1 MVAPPSSASPAS
13 ASCDAPPRPDPAAG
27 FTRLWRRELH
37 RYPTG
42 ATRHAQLALVVA
54 ATVVVYYQ
62 LYVQT
67 AIATSIMN
75 HYGMSFGYF
84 SMVAVVGNIT
94 GACAALIAG
103 FADRWGRANLVAY
116 GLLATGVLTLAA
128 LPKAP
133 NSTAFL
139 LLTAVIAFVEGLVLV
154 AAPALVRDLSPQVGR
169 ASAMGLWTMGPVLGS
184 LIVTGV
190 TSTTLDDIGWRN
202 EIRYAGAAGI
212 VVALVVAVFLR
223 ELAPALRNQLIV
235 AFEERALLEARAAGL
250 DRAQALDTGGRR
262 VLRTD
267 VVVPAI
273 GVGLYL
279 LFYFTVV
286 GSFVVFFSTVHGYS
300 EQRANGLGNWFWSA
314 QAVSLILFGLL
325 SDRLRV
331 RKPFIVTGLIGS
343 LILMIVFASV
353 STRAT
358 TGFDTFALLGCC
370 MGVFGG
376 MAYAPWMAG
385 FTENVERHSPSATAA
400 GLAVT
405 GSATRLI
412 VAATAI
418 ALPLVATSVTTLVDH
433 GKDVAEAQRQATPAL
448 AVIAAHP
455 ALFAELD
462 RHPSDAIP
470 PELGARAYAEV
481 GPAGL
486 ALVTQAKPALDI
498 VKRHGADVAQAS
510 KDAPDQWRIWWW
522 VCVAGQAIFLPTAFL
537 IRGPWSPRRA
547 RLDAE
552 TRAAALA
559 RENDATPTT
568 Y

>member
-1 MVAPPSSASPAS
+1 M
-13 ASCDAPPRPDPAAG
+13 
-27 FTRLWRRELH
+27 
-37 RYPTG
+37 
-42 ATRHAQLALVVA
+42 A

-67 AIATSIMN
+67 AVATSIMN

-84 SMVAVVGNIT
+84 SMVAVVGNIA
-94 GACAALIAG
+94 GAGAALVAG

-116 GLLATGVLTLAA
+116 GLLATGVLTLVA
-128 LPKAP
+128 LPAAP
-133 NSTAFL
+133 SSTAFL
-139 LLTAVIAFVEGLVLV
+139 VLTAVIGFVEGLVLV

-202 EIRYAGAAGI
+202 EIRYAGVAGI
-212 VVALVVAVFLR
+212 VVALIVAIFLR

-235 AFEERALLEARAAGL
+235 DFEERTLLEARAAGL
-250 DRAQALDTGGRR
+250 DREQALDTSGRR

-273 GVGLYL
+273 GAGLYL

-300 EQRANGLGNWFWSA
+300 EQRANSLGNWFWAA

-343 LILMIVFASV
+343 LALMIVFASV
-353 STRAT
+353 STQAST
-358 TGFDTFALLGCC
+358 DFDTFALLGCC

-400 GLAVT
+400 GLAVS
-405 GSATRLI
+405 GSVTRLI

-418 ALPLVATSVTTLVDH
+418 ALPMVASSVTTLVDH
-433 GKDVAEAQRQATPAL
+433 GEDVAEAQQQAAPAL

-462 RHPSDAIP
+462 RYPSDALP
-470 PELGARAYAEV
+470 PDLGVRAFTEV
-481 GPAGL
+481 GPASL

-498 VKRHGADVAQAS
+498 IKRHGTDVAEAS
-510 KDAPDQWRIWWW
+510 KDASDQWRTWWW
-522 VCVAGQAIFLPTAFL
+522 ICVAGQAIFLPTAFL
-537 IRGPWSPRRA
+537 IRGPWTPRRA

-552 TRAAALA
+552 TRAAARA
-559 RENDATPTT
+559 REHDALPAT
-568 Y
+568 